1 MENRI
6 LYKVVPRNDEW
17 HVVKG
22 SGNVTEG
29 RFKNKPD
36 AVEFGRFL
44 AMREEVADLRVVK
57 LDGSVQAE
65 FTFGKNPLEVE
76 G

>member
-1 MENRI
+1 M
-6 LYKVVPRNDEW
+6 YKVVPRNDEW

-22 SGNVTEG
+22 AGNECEG
-29 RFKNKPD
+29 RFKNKSD
-36 AVEFGRFL
+36 AIEFGRFL
-44 AMREEVADLRVVK
+44 AMRESVADLRVVK

-65 FTFGKNPLEVE
+65 YTFGGNPMEVE